1 MRLLIAIAA
10 MLCFGQLPVQAALL
24 HPQDGP
30 HADIRIVIDE
40 DGVRI
45 GVMINLAFIDEEM
58 PFYRESTDAVHE
70 VEEDALRLS
79 LSEHFLHRTIVEI
92 DGVEVSPVIAGFEML
107 RPEVENLPLFP
118 RSGMRGLLRAR
129 IELTYPAKSHPRS
142 VRFKWSGYP
151 PNVLADVEPGETL
164 PPIVVE
170 MQLSAEGLVDI
181 LEFTQDEPE
190 RTWHGTGLTR
200 EERFETVPEFDEA
213 VERRIP
219 VLALGAAVAG
229 CAGLVVGLASKGR
242 KRGWM
247 LLALACFAS
256 APVIGSRGSMD
267 FGAGASDGM
276 PTQSEAVAIFTPLHG
291 NIYRAFDYE
300 TQSEIYDALARSVDG
315 ELLET
320 LYDQI
325 YRSLIMYEEGGAVSR
340 VSAVRLMET
349 EILSIGMLAGSTPGF
364 TARARWQVDGVVYH
378 AGHSHR
384 RTNEYLAE
392 YVVAHRERGWR
403 ILSHRVLEQNRIDP
417 VMPENRGPARP
428 LWFPDGEI

>member
-1 MRLLIAIAA
+1 M
-10 MLCFGQLPVQAALL
+10 CFIGCLPVRAASV

-40 DGVRI
+40 DGVRMGI
-45 GVMINLAFIDEEM
+45 MINLAFIDEAM
-58 PFYRESTDAVHE
+58 PFYRESPDAVHE
-70 VEEDALRLS
+70 VEEDALRHS

-129 IELTYPAKSHPRS
+129 IELTYPSKSHPKS

-151 PNVLADVEPGETL
+151 PNVLADVEPGEPL

-170 MQLSAEGLVDI
+170 MQLSAEGVVDI

-200 EERFETVPEFDEA
+200 EERFEAVPEFDA
-213 VERRIP
+213 QMVRQVP
-219 VLALGAAVAG
+219 VLALGTALAG
-229 CAGLVVGLASKGR
+229 CVGLVVGLARKGR

-247 LLALACFAS
+247 LLAIACFVA
-256 APVIGSRGSMD
+256 APVIGSRGSME
-267 FGAGASDGM
+267 FGARVVNGL
-276 PTQSEAVAIFTPLHG
+276 PTRSEAVAIFTPLHG

-349 EILSIGMLAGSTPGF
+349 EILSIGMLAGSTAGF
-364 TARARWQVDGVVYH
+364 TSRARWQVDGVVYH

-417 VMPENRGPARP
+417 VVPEDRDPARP